1 MFRNKLVKNYGVLI
15 SSSFFLIQFFYLL
28 LVADNLTLA
37 FICIVICC
45 FCIQEVDFNS
55 ELVCIHDSARPLVLS
70 KDVQKVWA
78 GGLV

>member
-1 MFRNKLVKNYGVLI
+1 M
-15 SSSFFLIQFFYLL
+15 
-28 LVADNLTLA
+28 ADNLTLA